1 MTKRQTRAKKPQHFN
16 YITFVNVIAALAV
29 LLIHLNSWYAFSYGP
44 RWAVAN
50 ALHSILM
57 CAVPLFFMISGATLI
72 DYRKRYDTK
81 TYFKKRFLKT
91 LIPFLFWSIIAA
103 LVHRFWLRDH
113 PMSDY
118 QFPDLINRI
127 FDTRFIPIFWFFIPL
142 FALYLI
148 IPILSAIDEQKR
160 QKVFQYIIISSLI
173 LNFIIPYII
182 STMHIPI
189 NFPLSFTTNPCMAT
203 YYAVVGYY
211 IHNYKI
217 AKPIRISIYTVG
229 IIALFVVCIGTHIL
243 SYQFGELRGFNTNSN
258 ELLYALYSPALFLFM
273 KQFFSKHFTSP
284 NGRLARFAIFFNR
297 YTFSLYL
304 LHWFPIVFFSV
315 WTGNAHNQW
324 WYIPVMGP
332 LCIIL
337 SIILTKIF
345 AKIPLLRHT
354 LPS

>member
-1 MTKRQTRAKKPQHFN
+1 MAKQQAGAKKPQHFN

-44 RWAVAN
+44 RWAAAN

-91 LIPFLFWSIIAA
+91 LIPFIFWSIIAA
-103 LVHRFWLRDH
+103 LAHRFWLRDH

-173 LNFIIPYII
+173 LLKFY
-182 STMHIPI
+182 
-189 NFPLSFTTNPCMAT
+189 FPL
-203 YYAVVGYY
+203 
-211 IHNYKI
+211 
-217 AKPIRISIYTVG
+217 
-229 IIALFVVCIGTHIL
+229 
-243 SYQFGELRGFNTNSN
+243 
-258 ELLYALYSPALFLFM
+258 
-273 KQFFSKHFTSP
+273 
-284 NGRLARFAIFFNR
+284 
-297 YTFSLYL
+297 
-304 LHWFPIVFFSV
+304 
-315 WTGNAHNQW
+315 
-324 WYIPVMGP
+324 
-332 LCIIL
+332 
-337 SIILTKIF
+337 
-345 AKIPLLRHT
+345 
-354 LPS
+354 